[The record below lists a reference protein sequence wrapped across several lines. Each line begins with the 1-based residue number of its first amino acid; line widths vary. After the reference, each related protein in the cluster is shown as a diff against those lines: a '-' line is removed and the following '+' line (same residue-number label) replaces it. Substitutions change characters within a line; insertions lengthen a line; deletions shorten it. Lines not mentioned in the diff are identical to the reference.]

1 MAVPEVSK
9 VSDITVSDIRA
20 YLRIAEASEEEIALL
35 KSALSVA
42 KEYIKSYTGM
52 NDDQMDD
59 HADLIIVV
67 YVLCSDMYDNRA
79 YYVDKSN
86 VNKIVESILNLHS
99 INLLPTK
106 EIT

>member
-9 VSDITVSDIRA
+9 VSEITVSDLRN

-35 KSALSVA
+35 NSALTVA
-42 KEYIKSYTGM
+42 KDYIKSYTGM
-52 NDDQMDD
+52 NDDQMDA

>member
-9 VSDITVSDIRA
+9 VSEITVSDLRN
-20 YLRIAEASEEEIALL
+20 YLRIAEASEDENALL
-35 KSALSVA
+35 RSALSVA

-52 NDDQMDD
+52 NDEQMDA

-67 YVLCSDMYDNRA
+67 YVLCSDMFDNRA